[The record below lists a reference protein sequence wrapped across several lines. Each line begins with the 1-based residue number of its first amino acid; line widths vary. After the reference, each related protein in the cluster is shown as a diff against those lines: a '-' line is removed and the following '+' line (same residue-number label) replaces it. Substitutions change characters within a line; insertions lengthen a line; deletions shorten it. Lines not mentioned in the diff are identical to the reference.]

1 MARLSSLSLL
11 GLLYYGNIVAA
22 AASSNYTD
30 YLLSSGTVKLGE
42 WQSAYDKASLL
53 VETLTTEEK
62 LTIVTGGS
70 AGNFTALK
78 MLDSSTNPY
87 TYYYVT
93 TWPAGLAMAMTWN
106 ETGIHDQGQA
116 LGSEFRGK
124 GINLAYA
131 PTIQPLG
138 RSAWGGRQGET
149 YGPDSYLNGHM
160 GGQFVKGMADAGVIP
175 SAKHFILNEQETN
188 RMGSTSGGGGMG
200 GGAPGSSNS
209 TTTTSTTTTLPYSSV
224 ADDKTFHETYLAPF
238 YDAVKSGIGG
248 AMCGMNRINGTYA
261 CENQVTLGKYLKAEL
276 GFPGIVH
283 PDVGGQH
290 NGIESANA
298 GEDYGSSS
306 YWSNST
312 LGVGLTNGSFTEARL
327 NDMVIRNIMGFYRY
341 SQDVSYPAYVSP
353 TADVDVRGD
362 HPAAARARGAESI
375 ALLKNTNN
383 ALPLKSKKSVSIFG
397 YHAAPRYLG
406 PNTALSVYSGTDPT
420 MIGHMTQVGGSA
432 MGSLAYETTPFQ
444 VFSNRAASDGFML
457 RWWLN
462 DSVVTTSSG
471 MVGAGSVL
479 TETTIGVADNSDVCI
494 CFLNAWSGE
503 GGDRSEL
510 TNADQDNLVNTVA
523 DNCNNTIVVINTT
536 GPRLLDQWITHE
548 NVTGVLYGGP
558 LGMESGNAIDDVLFG
573 AVNPSGRLIHTI
585 AKNESD
591 YDPGTA
597 ISENET
603 INFTEGNYID
613 YKYFDKYNITPRYEF
628 GYGLSYTSF
637 AYGTNI
643 SIQADTAALQEEYAT
658 GQIAIGGKEDLWD
671 IVANVTATITNTGS
685 ITGADVPQLYVTFP
699 DAADQPIRQLRGF
712 QKVLVAPSATETVTF
727 TLRRR
732 DLSYWDVVA
741 QNWAVAKGQYTFYL
755 AASSRDMK
763 ASTTLTL

>member
-1 MARLSSLSLL
+1 MARLSSISLL

-22 AASSNYTD
+22 TASSNYTD

-42 WQSAYDKASLL
+42 WQSAYDKASAL

-62 LTIVTGGS
+62 LTIITGGS
-70 AGNFTALK
+70 AGNFTALE

-106 ETGIHDQGQA
+106 QTGIHDQGQA

-131 PTIQPLG
+131 PTLQPLG

-188 RMGSTSGGGGMG
+188 RQGSTSGGGGMG
-200 GGAPGSSNS
+200 GPPGSSNS
-209 TTTTSTTTTLPYSSV
+209 STTTATTSTLPYNSV

-248 AMCGMNRINGTYA
+248 AMCSMNRINGTYA

-298 GEDYGSSS
+298 GEDFGSSM

-327 NDMVIRNIMGFYRY
+327 NDMVIRNMMGFYRY
-341 SQDVSYPAYVSP
+341 SQDASYPAYVSP

-362 HPAAARARGAESI
+362 HPAVARARGAESI

-383 ALPLKSKKSVSIFG
+383 ALPLKSKRSVSIFG

-406 PNTALSVYSGTDPT
+406 PNTALSVNTGTAST

-444 VFSNRAASDGFML
+444 VFTNRAASDGFML

-462 DSVVTTSSG
+462 DSVVTTTSG
-471 MVGAGSVL
+471 MSGAGTVL

-536 GPRLLDQWITHE
+536 GPRLVDQWISHE
-548 NVTGVLYGGP
+548 NVTGVLYAGP

-603 INFTEGNYID
+603 IDFTEGNYID

-643 SIQADTAALQEEYAT
+643 SIQADTAALQQEYAT
-658 GQIAIGGKEDLWD
+658 GQIAIGGKEDLWN
-671 IVANVTATITNTGS
+671 IVANVTATVTNTGN

-712 QKVLVAPSATETVTF
+712 QKVSVAPSATETVTF